1 MTSSPSQDE
10 AFDEFNC
17 MGESAVSAAQL
28 AGRWRQKGPDWDAWA
43 QVWLRGVE
51 SARRDAREAE
61 TRAIARRANIIAII
75 AAAFAAVSAITAI
88 LVAVYK

>member
-10 AFDEFNC
+10 AFDGVSR

-28 AGRWRQKGPDWDAWA
+28 AGRWRQKGPDWDIWA
-43 QVWLRGVE
+43 QVWLGGKE

-61 TRAIARRANIIAII
+61 TRTIARRANAIAII
-75 AAAFAAVSAITAI
+75 AAVIAAVSAITVI
-88 LVAVYK
+88 LVAVCK